1 MLLVELLGQKYPRSA
16 ALSEKCTRNDS
27 LNRKQK
33 GIVMP
38 KMKHRPIH
46 YQYKRSNYGQQYT

>member
-1 MLLVELLGQKYPRSA
+1 MLLVELLDQKYPRSA

-33 GIVMP
+33 QKGIVML
-38 KMKHRPIH
+38 KMN
-46 YQYKRSNYGQQYT
+46 YNSNGAYIIE

>member
-1 MLLVELLGQKYPRSA
+1 MLLVELLDQKYPRSA

-33 GIVMP
+33 GIVML

-46 YQYKRSNYGQQYT
+46 YKYKRSNYGQQYT